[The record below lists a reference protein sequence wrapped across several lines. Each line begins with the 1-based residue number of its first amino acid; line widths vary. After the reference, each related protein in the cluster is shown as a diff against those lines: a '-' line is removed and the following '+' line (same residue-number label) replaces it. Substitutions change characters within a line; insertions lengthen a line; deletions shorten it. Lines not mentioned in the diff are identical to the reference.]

1 MPVGARHSQE
11 SLPDL
16 TVTPSTERRGNHM
29 ATIRYGARSEERLRN
44 REVEATSVDVWA
56 TTLVAT
62 YLTDPEIIAAVL
74 PPPIEPGA
82 EPLVKVTV
90 ATVDISGYPPF
101 GAGSFSIRARHEGT
115 EGYYALLMPMTT
127 EQSVI
132 GGRETFGE
140 PKKLGAVE
148 LDRHGDR
155 VTGTFAR
162 MGVEIVNVS
171 GRIGP
176 ELELPDTETR
186 TDFYLKFLPSPDGKG
201 FDSDPALVYCHRTE
215 QTRKLEK
222 VDGEVILRESRFD
235 PVADLPVRELLGIT
249 LAERSSL
256 QRGEIH
262 GTVPGEWIRPYVH
275 QRYDDMSPVG
285 SE

>member
-1 MPVGARHSQE
+1 MG
-11 SLPDL
+11 
-16 TVTPSTERRGNHM
+16 
-29 ATIRYGARSEERLRN
+29 TIRYGARSEERLRN

-90 ATVDISGYPPF
+90 ATVDISGYPTF
-101 GAGSFSIRARHEGT
+101 GAGSFSVRARHEGT

-140 PKKLGAVE
+140 PKKLGAVD

-186 TDFYLKFLPSPDGKG
+186 TDFYLKFLPAPDGKG

-222 VDGEVILRESRFD
+222 VDGEVVLRESRFD
-235 PVADLPVRELLGIT
+235 PVADLPVRQLLEIT
-249 LAERSSL
+249 LAERSSV

>member
-1 MPVGARHSQE
+1 MG
-11 SLPDL
+11 
-16 TVTPSTERRGNHM
+16 
-29 ATIRYGARSEERLRN
+29 TIRYGARSEERLRN

-62 YLTDPEIIAAVL
+62 YLTDPEVIAAVL

-90 ATVDISGYPPF
+90 ATVDITGYPTF
-101 GAGSFSIRARHEGT
+101 GAGSFSVRARHEGT
-115 EGYYALLMPMTT
+115 DGYYALLMPMTT

-148 LDRHGDR
+148 LDRRGDR

-222 VDGEVILRESRFD
+222 VDGEVVLRESRFD
-235 PVADLPVRELLGIT
+235 PVADLPVRELVQIT
-249 LAERSSL
+249 LAERSSV

-262 GTVPGEWIRPYVH
+262 GTVPGEWIRPYAH

>member
-1 MPVGARHSQE
+1 
-11 SLPDL
+11 
-16 TVTPSTERRGNHM
+16 M
-29 ATIRYGARSEERLRN
+29 ATVRYGARSEAQLRN

-62 YLTDPEIIAAVL
+62 YLTDPEVIAAVL

-90 ATVDISGYPPF
+90 ATVDIPGYPTF
-101 GAGSFSIRARHEGT
+101 GAGSFSVRARHEGT
-115 EGYYALLMPMTT
+115 EGFYALLMPMTT

-140 PKKLGAVE
+140 PKKLGSVV
-148 LDRHGDR
+148 LDRDGDQ

-162 MGVEIVNVS
+162 MGTEFVRIS
-171 GRIGP
+171 GRVGP
-176 ELELPDTETR
+176 ELARPDTETR
-186 TDFYLKFLPSPDGKG
+186 TDFYFKFLPAPDGKG
-201 FDSDPALVYCHRTE
+201 FDHDPALVYCHRTE
-215 QTRKLEK
+215 QTRKLEA
-222 VDGEVILRESRFD
+222 VTGEVLLSESRFD
-235 PVADLPVRELLGIT
+235 PVADLPVRQVVDIT
-249 LAERSSL
+249 LAERSSI

-275 QRYDDMSPVG
+275 QRYDDLSPVG
-285 SE
+285 EE

>member
-1 MPVGARHSQE
+1 MG
-11 SLPDL
+11 
-16 TVTPSTERRGNHM
+16 
-29 ATIRYGARSEERLRN
+29 TIRYGARSEERLRN

-90 ATVDISGYPPF
+90 ATVDISGYPTF
-101 GAGSFSIRARHEGT
+101 GAGSFSVRARHEGT

-140 PKKLGAVE
+140 PKKLGAVD

-186 TDFYLKFLPSPDGKG
+186 TDFYLKFLPAPDGKG
-201 FDSDPALVYCHRTE
+201 FDSDPALVSCHRTE

-222 VDGEVILRESRFD
+222 VDGEVVLRESRFD
-235 PVADLPVRELLGIT
+235 PVADLPVRQLLEIT
-249 LAERSSL
+249 LAERSSV

>member
-1 MPVGARHSQE
+1 MG
-11 SLPDL
+11 
-16 TVTPSTERRGNHM
+16 TV
-29 ATIRYGARSEERLRN
+29 RYGARSEERLRN

-62 YLTDPEIIAAVL
+62 YLTDPEIVAAVL

-90 ATVDISGYPPF
+90 ATVDIPGYPTF
-101 GAGSFSIRARHEGT
+101 GAGSFSVRARHEGT
-115 EGYYALLMPMTT
+115 EGFYALLMPMTT

-148 LDRHGDR
+148 LIRQGDQ
-155 VTGTFAR
+155 VSGTFAR
-162 MGVEIVNVS
+162 MGVEIVRVS
-171 GRIGP
+171 GTVTGP
-176 ELELPDTETR
+176 LALPDAETR

-235 PVADLPVRELLGIT
+235 PVADLPVRELLDIT
-249 LAERSSL
+249 LAERSSV

-275 QRYDDMSPVG
+275 QRYDDMSPAG
-285 SE
+285 SQ